1 MPKLLK
7 LKKKESQKKMKRINS
22 LVFFKAFLILL
33 ILFPN
38 IYAQSSNDI
47 YYLYQNKEFVKLK
60 EKLATIKATLPKAEQ
75 LFFETLFINDAEKA
89 YQTYMDLFNKN
100 DGKVKFFSAERL
112 KDYYYAKGYYSTASD
127 YEKYLVENR
136 ELIESSSNEIIQEI
150 EESPEDTDKFYIQVG
165 AFGLHENAQQMLEM
179 LKTQKINSKI
189 ISREVRSK
197 TLYCVWIPGKDEFTD
212 TLKYANELKQKYHLD
227 FNIIKE

>member
-1 MPKLLK
+1 MLK
-7 LKKKESQKKMKRINS
+7 LSKQKKKESQKKMKRINS
-22 LVFFKAFLILL
+22 TVFFKTFLILL
-33 ILFPN
+33 FFLPY

-47 YYLYQNKEFVKLK
+47 YYLYQNKEFEKLK
-60 EKLATIKATLPKAEQ
+60 EKLVTIKATLPKAEQ
-75 LFFETLFINDAEKA
+75 LFFETLFLKDAEEAFQIFK
-89 YQTYMDLFNKN
+89 DLFNNN
-100 DGKVKFFSAERL
+100 DGKVKYFSAERL

-136 ELIESSSNEIIQEI
+136 ELIESSSNEIIQQI

-165 AFGLHENAQQMLEM
+165 AFGLQENAQQMQEM

-189 ISREVRSK
+189 ITREVRSK
-197 TLYCVWIPGKDEFTD
+197 TLFCVWIPGKDEFND
-212 TLKYANELKQKYHLD
+212 TLKYANELKQMYHLE